1 MIYKMDPGFL
11 HLVLGPMFSGKT
23 TRLIHEY
30 NSRRE
35 NQEKVAAIN
44 YSGDTRYHE
53 TLLST
58 HDKIMI
64 DCIQCDS
71 LKEVRLDDDVSVV
84 LINEGQ
90 FFTDIYEGVLEWV
103 ENQGKTVYV
112 FALDGDFQRNPFG
125 EIYRLIPLADT
136 VEKLAAGCAG
146 CSRETPARFSYRVS
160 NEVRQVSIGCDYVPL
175 CRKCYRRKTT
185 LKTT

>member
-1 MIYKMDPGFL
+1 MDPGFL

-44 YSGDTRYHE
+44 YSGDMRYHE

-103 ENQGKTVYV
+103 ENQGKTVII